1 MTNNPSNI
9 VVKGLAQQIVN
20 PKPATI
26 DYKEPILTKRK
37 SKVSYHLSQI
47 KKSHHHFKGEL
58 RTRLSALDDSLYNLT
73 QGQLFY
79 QQSLISVAASGD
91 DLACWEIGA
100 LVIHWQLREAS
111 EQVLQQLT
119 ELRQWVKG

>member
-58 RTRLSALDDSLYNLT
+58 RTRLSALDDSVYNLT
-73 QGQLFY
+73 QGQQLY
-79 QQSLISVAASGD
+79 QQCLISLATSED
-91 DLACWEIGA
+91 DTTYWEIGA
-100 LVIHWQLREAS
+100 LVIHRQLRDTS
-111 EQVLQQLT
+111 EQVLQQPTKLQ
-119 ELRQWVKG
+119 QWVKG